1 MAPTRLFLHNPLQK
15 VLLYVQMPNAHAW
28 GSDLTSNFGKNTYR
42 SLAMRTSGLVTIFFT
57 RTRTLIIVSHQVP
70 FSFSLWIQTHLW
82 LGKCKSD
89 VFIKCL
95 VHRGFNTNG
104 NYWNRGSAKPAKTC
118 FRHHAS
124 YIDVLAYHFYMTSW
138 LMEKS
143 LFVLR
148 TLGIWSHN
156 VQELWYETAGD
167 INNFRSK
174 HLTWCKFH
182 KYSGFFS
189 NGRHR
194 FLNWTFTNSGAYHL
208 PEFQAYLMSL
218 RTRIAAMIRNPY
230 LRLRI
235 LWP

>member
-1 MAPTRLFLHNPLQK
+1 
-15 VLLYVQMPNAHAW
+15 MPNAHAW
-28 GSDLTSNFGKNTYR
+28 GTNLTSNFGKNTYR
-42 SLAMRTSGLVTIFFT
+42 SLAMRTSRLVAKVFT
-57 RTRTLIIVSHQVP
+57 RTRTLIIVSHRVP
-70 FSFSLWIQTHLW
+70 FSFSLWTLAHLW
-82 LGKCKSD
+82 LGERK
-89 VFIKCL
+89 
-95 VHRGFNTNG
+95 
-104 NYWNRGSAKPAKTC
+104 
-118 FRHHAS
+118 
-124 YIDVLAYHFYMTSW
+124 VLW
-138 LMEKS
+138 LLMEKS

-156 VQELWYETAGD
+156 VQELW
-167 INNFRSK
+167 SK

-218 RTRIAAMIRNPY
+218 RTRIATMIRNPY